1 MSLGSNARATIAG
14 FLGAAVVLAGL
25 LWLVGADRVASHL
38 LRADLAVVAVLLVV
52 ACVWQLFWGLA
63 LRTVLGILE
72 TPIPVREAF
81 LVFMAATF
89 ANAVTPFGQAGGEPV
104 TAWLVAERT
113 DTDYEAALASIASVD
128 ALNFVPS
135 IGFGLLGV
143 AYFAATA
150 TLGRRLFLAG
160 TTVAGFGVALAG
172 GVVVAW
178 RYRYRIERVAIAGL
192 TPAIRAIGGVLP
204 AVSAPTP
211 ASLEERIEGF
221 FGTIERIADD
231 RWGLVIALG
240 FSAAGWLSLMTAL
253 WLSLYA
259 LGYVVPFAAV
269 LVAVPLGAAASVTP
283 LPGGLG
289 GVEAVL
295 IAVLVPTTSLG
306 AATVGAA
313 VFLHRLGTYW
323 FPMVVGGS
331 VATAFGTV
339 AWE

>member
-1 MSLGSNARATIAG
+1 VSLGSNARATVAG
-14 FLGAAVVLAGL
+14 FLGAVVVLGGL
-25 LWLVGADRVASHL
+25 LWVVGVDSVVRHLV
-38 LRADLAVVAVLLVV
+38 RADLGVVVVLLVV
-52 ACVWQLFWGLA
+52 ACLWQLAWGLA
-63 LRTVLGILE
+63 LRTVLGVLD

-81 LVFMAATF
+81 FVFMAATF

-104 TAWLVAERT
+104 TAWLVADRT

-143 AYFAATA
+143 AYFAATI

-160 TTVAGFGVALAG
+160 TTVAVFAVALVV
-172 GVVVAW
+172 GVTIAW
-178 RYRYRIERVAIAGL
+178 RHRYRIERVAVAAL
-192 TPAIRAIGGVLP
+192 TPAIRWAGRVLP
-204 AVSAPTP
+204 AVTP
-211 ASLEERIEGF
+211 PRPATLEDRIEGF
-221 FGTIERIADD
+221 FGTIERIGDD
-231 RWGLVIALG
+231 RWGLLTALG
-240 FSAAGWLSLMTAL
+240 FSALGWLGLMTCL

-295 IAVLVPTTSLG
+295 VAVLIPTTSLG

-323 FPMVVGGS
+323 FPMLIGGS
-331 VATAFGTV
+331 AASAFGTV